1 MITRVYTVP
10 LKKAWRRKKNRR
22 AEAAMRFLRAFISRH
37 MKTAPEKVKIDA
49 KVNEKIWERSMNNPP
64 RRIRVTATKADDGT
78 VIVSLFTEGA
88 RKEEKAE
95 RKVEEKKKIEKKGK
109 KEVEEKRGEEKAGK
123 KEEKE
128 EKKEVKRTRKKE
140 KEEAGKEKVEGKK
153 EEKKGKKRKTK
164 EEKEDAGAEEKS
176 HEES

>member
-1 MITRVYTVP
+1 MITMVYTVP

-22 AEAAMRFLRAFISRH
+22 AEAAMRFLRTFISRH
-37 MKTAPEKVKIDA
+37 MKTTPEKVKIDA

-64 RRIRVTATKADDGT
+64 RRIRVTAAKADDGT

-88 RKEEKAE
+88 RKEEK
-95 RKVEEKKKIEKKGK
+95 VEKK
-109 KEVEEKRGEEKAGK
+109 VGK
-123 KEEKE
+123 KEE
-128 EKKEVKRTRKKE
+128 EKAEEVKRARKKE
-140 KEEAGKEKVEGKK
+140 KEEAGKKKVEGKK
-153 EEKKGKKRKTK
+153 KAERGKKRKTK

>member
-1 MITRVYTVP
+1 MITRVYTIP

-37 MKTAPEKVKIDA
+37 MKTTPEKVKIDA

-88 RKEEKAE
+88 KKEEKGE
-95 RKVEEKKKIEKKGK
+95 NKSK
-109 KEVEEKRGEEKAGK
+109 KEVEEKGAK
-123 KEEKE
+123 
-128 EKKEVKRTRKKE
+128 KKE
-140 KEEAGKEKVEGKK
+140 KEAGGKK
-153 EEKKGKKRKTK
+153 EEKKGKKRKAK
-164 EEKEDAGAEEKS
+164 EEKEDAGAEEEP

>member
-22 AEAAMRFLRAFISRH
+22 AEAAMRFLRTFISRH

-49 KVNEKIWERSMNNPP
+49 KINEKIWERSMNNPP
-64 RRIRVTATKADDGT
+64 RRIRVTAAKADDGT

-95 RKVEEKKKIEKKGK
+95 KKVGK
-109 KEVEEKRGEEKAGK
+109 KEGAGK
-123 KEEKE
+123 KEE
-128 EKKEVKRTRKKE
+128 EKAEEVKRARKKE
-140 KEEAGKEKVEGKK
+140 KEEAGKKKVEGKK
-153 EEKKGKKRKTK
+153 KAERGKKRKTK